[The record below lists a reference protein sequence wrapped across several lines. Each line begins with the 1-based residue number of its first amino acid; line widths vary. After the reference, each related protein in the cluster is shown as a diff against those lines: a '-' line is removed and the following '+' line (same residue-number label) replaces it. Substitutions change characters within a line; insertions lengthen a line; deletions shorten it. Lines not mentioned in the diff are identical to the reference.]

1 MHFHLLLLLSSFWH
15 IFRHKGYQMIF
26 ISVHGILTQIMFAY
40 LCFISVCPESKL
52 NWCIKLSKV
61 PGILYHCLRY
71 QCLNSKTVSDFFFVY
86 LAKKKCFFCNDIW
99 LNYMP
104 ALYDEIAEKRG
115 GMWEIWE
122 SLVGRCAR
130 TVLKPF
136 ARDMTKVQQV
146 RHSIVGNNCFE
157 QWILLWELCVQY
169 IFHLIN

>member
-86 LAKKKCFFCNDIW
+86 LAKKKMFFLQW
-99 LNYMP
+99 HLTK
-104 ALYDEIAEKRG
+104 LYASTLWWNCWKTRWYVRNLREF
-115 GMWEIWE
+115 
-122 SLVGRCAR
+122 GRPMCQ
-130 TVLKPF
+130 
-136 ARDMTKVQQV
+136 D
-146 RHSIVGNNCFE
+146 
-157 QWILLWELCVQY
+157 CVKAICEGY
-169 IFHLIN
+169 D